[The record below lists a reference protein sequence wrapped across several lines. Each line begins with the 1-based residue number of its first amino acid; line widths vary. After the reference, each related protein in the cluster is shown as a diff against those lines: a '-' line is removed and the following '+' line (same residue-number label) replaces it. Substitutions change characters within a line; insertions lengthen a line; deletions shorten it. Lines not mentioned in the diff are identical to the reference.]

1 MSFLTEHDFDKL
13 RDMMVACRL
22 ARCRQRFVVPA
33 IFLGNK
39 VSFAPVTNN
48 EMNMLLFIQYIC
60 RSATLASTA
69 EILGRTG
76 MEWIGQ

>member
-1 MSFLTEHDFDKL
+1 MDGTRELGFLSEHDFDKL

-39 VSFAPVTNN
+39 VSF
-48 EMNMLLFIQYIC
+48 
-60 RSATLASTA
+60 
-69 EILGRTG
+69 TG
-76 MEWIGQ
+76 C